1 MQPSKKLNYGIYYF
15 ISQVIRM
22 HGEKSTIQ
30 FTYTDSILEA
40 DRDVKIEEGVYPEN
54 LSIFIYL

>member
-40 DRDVKIEEGVYPEN
+40 DRDGKIEEGGLPWKLIN
-54 LSIFIYL
+54 FTYL